1 MATRDDKRA
10 RTFVSLLTLVCAYIW
25 LA

>member
-1 MATRDDKRA
+1 MSIRYDTPACNG
-10 RTFVSLLTLVCAYIW
+10 VSLLTLVCAYIW